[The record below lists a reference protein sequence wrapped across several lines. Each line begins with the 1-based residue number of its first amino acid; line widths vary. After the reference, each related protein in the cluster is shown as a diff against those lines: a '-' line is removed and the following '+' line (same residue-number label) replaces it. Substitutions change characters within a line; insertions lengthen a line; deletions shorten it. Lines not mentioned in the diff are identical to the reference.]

1 MSLRNPNLLTLQP
14 IQPRTV
20 EVETVVKTRK
30 RSGYLDQ
37 AVTPAAV
44 AALVGP
50 HPAVVHDP
58 VVEVLVQA
66 VPLDLMLCPQQHHWS
81 RATAQNPRS
90 PLTVTRL
97 EPTMTT
103 SGPAES
109 VLITYQ
115 SDLQIQA

>member
-44 AALVGP
+44 AAQVGP
-50 HPAVVHDP
+50 HPAVVH
-58 VVEVLVQA
+58 
-66 VPLDLMLCPQQHHWS
+66 
-81 RATAQNPRS
+81 
-90 PLTVTRL
+90 
-97 EPTMTT
+97 
-103 SGPAES
+103 GPGQLFLAIFLFKKLRYFAFPILLS
-109 VLITYQ
+109 LSYC
-115 SDLQIQA
+115 S

>member
-50 HPAVVHDP
+50 HPAVVRDP
-58 VVEVLVQA
+58 GQLFFF
-66 VPLDLMLCPQQHHWS
+66 LF
-81 RATAQNPRS
+81 
-90 PLTVTRL
+90 TRKIFRFPHPSFSFL
-97 EPTMTT
+97 
-103 SGPAES
+103 
-109 VLITYQ
+109 L
-115 SDLQIQA
+115 

>member
-44 AALVGP
+44 AAQVGP
-50 HPAVVHDP
+50 HPAVVH
-58 VVEVLVQA
+58 
-66 VPLDLMLCPQQHHWS
+66 
-81 RATAQNPRS
+81 
-90 PLTVTRL
+90 
-97 EPTMTT
+97 
-103 SGPAES
+103 GPGQLFFSFLPEKSFAFPILLS
-109 VLITYQ
+109 LSYC
-115 SDLQIQA
+115 S